1 MVFRRVMLGRI
12 VCKIFLPTFPVNV
25 ELFLSLSIANP
36 IKAHIHSFRSAL
48 NDSVSQ
54 DADGAFV
61 VELERRRALWMAH
74 LVEGGGTYGD
84 GVFCVD
90 ETGSSFGFLDG

>member
-1 MVFRRVMLGRI
+1 MVFRRVVLGRI
-12 VCKIFLPTFPVNV
+12 ICKIFLPTFPVNV

-61 VELERRRALWMAH
+61 VELEWRRALWIAH
-74 LVEGGGTYGD
+74 LFEGGTYGD
-84 GVFCVD
+84 GVFGVD
-90 ETGSSFGFLDG
+90 ETRSSFGFLDG